1 MNTWELV
8 YKVAWV
14 FMAILCVVW
23 VACMFIPK
31 IKQIGDRQA
40 KKADLQEQVGRME
53 SNFKDLRDKQE
64 RFTTDPAFV
73 EKTARE
79 NGMVKTNEMLFKF
92 TNRQI
97 NVEGAL
103 EQ

>member
-8 YKVAWV
+8 YKIAWV
-14 FMAILCVVW
+14 FVAILCVVW
-23 VACMFIPK
+23 VVSMFIPK
-31 IKQIGDRQA
+31 MKQVGDRQT
-40 KKADLQEQVGRME
+40 KKADLQEQVNRLENGV
-53 SNFKDLRDKQE
+53 KDLKDKQD

-79 NGMVKTNEMLFKF
+79 IGMVKTNELLFKF

-97 NVEGAL
+97 NVEGGQ
-103 EQ
+103 E